1 MFFTLFHCSM
11 EAEVIGK
18 RVDRGRGN
26 RLEILV
32 RYLFLGPAKAIDW
45 LKRKLETVE
54 EEYHKLFNI
63 IITNFITLQIQE
75 QSPISVLQI
84 KKRVLQICSKYTEK
98 HPCRSVSSVKL
109 QNNFIEITLPHGC
122 SPVNLLHICR
132 KAVLTNTHGELLLQI
147 FIQHACHIFQY
158 KFVSNLG
165 CFLIYF

>member
-1 MFFTLFHCSM
+1 M

-63 IITNFITLQIQE
+63 IITNFITAN
-75 QSPISVLQI
+75 SGAVSH
-84 KKRVLQICSKYTEK
+84 ICSSNQKT
-98 HPCRSVSSVKL
+98 
-109 QNNFIEITLPHGC
+109 C
-122 SPVNLLHICR
+122 SANM
-132 KAVLTNTHGELLLQI
+132 
-147 FIQHACHIFQY
+147 
-158 KFVSNLG
+158 
-165 CFLIYF
+165 